1 MNEENSEAEFEEQPS
16 KSQRKREMHALQAL
30 GQELTEL
37 SESELLSLELPTE
50 ILDAVREMHRIPA
63 ARSAA
68 PALAVYRQGDAQ
80 SRRGYDSSAT

>member
-1 MNEENSEAEFEEQPS
+1 MINEQSNETEFEEQPS

-63 ARSAA
+63 ARSTT
-68 PALAVYRQGDAQ
+68 PTLAVYRQSNAQ
-80 SRRGYDSSAT
+80 SRWG